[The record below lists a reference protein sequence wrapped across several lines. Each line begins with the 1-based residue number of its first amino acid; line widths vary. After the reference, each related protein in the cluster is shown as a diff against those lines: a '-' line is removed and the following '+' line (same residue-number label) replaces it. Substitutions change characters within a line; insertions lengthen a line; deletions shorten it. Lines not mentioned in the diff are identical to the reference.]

1 MALVLHPSY
10 ELYEKKH
17 VPFCS
22 SLQVADAFEKLH
34 KNVLRDIEALS
45 GQQKFVET
53 ECNQLKIE
61 PVGDTPSKSGQIDVL
76 ADFFKNNF
84 KRTKYTDKKGEKRP
98 MYLMTKD
105 GFTLLT
111 MGFTGE
117 KAMRFKIEFIKRF
130 NEMEQFIRNH
140 LLASDDFPPFTQ
152 AVKDAHDEPESY
164 HYSNEINMIYR
175 IVLGMDAKAF
185 RELHNIEHGG
195 SIRPFLTDAEYKTVR
210 KLQTEDIRLLYK
222 GADYDARKQV
232 LTTLFMNK
240 YAEAINP

>member
-1 MALVLHPSY
+1 MALVLHPAY

-22 SLQVADAFEKLH
+22 SLQVAEAFEKTH
-34 KNVLRDIEALS
+34 KNVLRDIGVLS
-45 GQQKFVET
+45 GQQKLDET
-53 ECNQLKIE
+53 ESNQLKIE
-61 PVGDTPSKSGQIDVL
+61 PVNTI
-76 ADFFKNNF
+76 ADFFKDNF
-84 KRTKYTDKKGEKRP
+84 KKTNYTDARGRKQP
-98 MYLMTKD
+98 MYLMTKN
-105 GFTLLT
+105 GFMLLT

-117 KAMRFKIEFIKRF
+117 KAMRFKIEFIRRF
-130 NEMEQFIRNH
+130 DEMEQFIRNH
-140 LLASDDFPPFTQ
+140 LLSCDDFPPFTQ

-164 HYSNEINMIYR
+164 HYANEINMIYR

-185 RELHNIEHGG
+185 RETHGVEQGG
-195 SIRPFLTDAEYKTVR
+195 SIRPYLSEGEYKAVR

>member
-1 MALVLHPSY
+1 MSCTRKSTCLFAPACIA
-10 ELYEKKH
+10 E
-17 VPFCS
+17 
-22 SLQVADAFEKLH
+22 AFEKRH
-34 KNVLRDIEALS
+34 DNVLADIKAINLLKSQEINPS
-45 GQQKFVET
+45 G
-53 ECNQLKIE
+53 I
-61 PVGDTPSKSGQIDVL
+61 DTI
-76 ADFFKNNF
+76 ADFFKDNF
-84 KRTKYTDKKGEKRP
+84 KKTNYTDARGRKQP

-140 LLASDDFPPFTQ
+140 LLSSDDFPPFTQ

-175 IVLGMDAKAF
+175 IVLGMDAKQF
-185 RELHNIEHGG
+185 REHNGMEEGAT
-195 SIRPFLTDAEYKTVR
+195 IRPYLSEAEYKAVR

-222 GADYDARKQV
+222 GADYDTRKQA
-232 LTTLFMNK
+232 LLTLFLNK
-240 YAEAINP
+240 YAEALNP